1 MSRTKHKLSWPAIAV
16 VVAAAP
22 GIAAAEGASA
32 AAATPAETTSSNAAD
47 SGPSPVTLEE
57 VVVASDRYQATD
69 LQLQSTNSVSVLSAK
84 DLDNTAVHNVAEA
97 LSLMPGVNV
106 MNTGQSFVGGVDGA
120 ARGEGMFVAVRG
132 MNAEYN
138 VNLIDGVE
146 VAQGQPYS
154 RGVQLSL
161 LPPSVL
167 KTIVLS
173 KTSTADMDGDA
184 IGGTIDFRT
193 PTAFDYSGPEGNITV
208 GTRFESRASDYH
220 KDPLGYDVSGE
231 LARRFGADDQFG
243 IYIEGY
249 TDYRYFYNSELGG
262 VMEALCCDNAWAFK
276 VADAHGNTPAGVD
289 PAQNLEL
296 TGANVGVS
304 YGFER
309 RMGGDMSLD
318 WRPDD
323 TLSAYSRLTYSHQY
337 TEQNSALTQIVGMGV
352 LQGSASPYEIGTTGL
367 YQPDIANVSIRY
379 WFETNPEVAE
389 LGTYQ
394 LGFTKKVDGWTIAPN
409 AFVSWGRDDRPDHI
423 EIDARSNALLGGDVT
438 NNGFPY
444 GGTSLFTYSNNFPNP
459 TLTSQMTSQLNNI
472 LGLPAYDRGE
482 VQEGRSHQTK
492 GGAKVDLQY
501 DFGDGLLESVKFGGK
516 YVDSSREVNFRDWTI
531 PGYAGGDFGSE
542 PIWTGSFS
550 HVFPGKYGWADPYP
564 SLPSLFS
571 YYTQGNGNNYIDT
584 CDGITVNNWNCD
596 TLKGTEAVASG
607 YAMLQMRAGDWEF
620 IPGVRFEHTDIKD
633 TFWVIPKV
641 VDPNNP
647 TQLDDVAGHFGNN
660 YTHYNEALPSILV
673 NYRPSATTVYRGAIW
688 TSYERPPFVQL
699 AGSASVSPS
708 ASGTTTITEGN
719 PNLKAITATNYD
731 LSGEWKTDSGGFL
744 TAAAFFKQIQHYL
757 FDNGSSAENTTSTG
771 AATGTGT
778 LYIEPTNGGSA
789 QVYGVE
795 IGGRQK
801 FKWLP
806 APFDGLGIEASATGE
821 HTGVHLD
828 ETGLKPVERMQNA
841 PNWMGNVELFYEAR
855 GLELGVIYNYSG
867 AFLVQ
872 YDYMSQHASWD
883 DLWMRARQR
892 VDLHAGYTFES
903 GVKLDLGVANL
914 LRNYQYW
921 THIGEHT
928 LQDSDIVDSGTTA
941 FFNVSYKF

>member
-1 MSRTKHKLSWPAIAV
+1 MSRTKHRLSWPAIAA

-22 GIAAAEGASA
+22 ALAAADDAGP
-32 AAATPAETTSSNAAD
+32 AAATAAEATSSGAAD
-47 SGPSPVTLEE
+47 SNSAPVTLEE

-69 LQLQSTNSVSVLSAK
+69 IQLQSTNSVNVLSAQ
-84 DLDNTAVHNVAEA
+84 DLNNTAVHNVAEA
-97 LSLMPGVNV
+97 LGLMPGVNI

-167 KTIVLS
+167 KTIILN
-173 KTSTADMDGDA
+173 KTSTSDMDGDA

-220 KDPLGYDVSGE
+220 KDPLGYDVNAD
-231 LARRFGADDQFG
+231 LARRFGANDEFG
-243 IYIEGY
+243 LYVEAY
-249 TDYRYFYNSELGG
+249 TDYRYFDNSELGG

-276 VADAHGNTPAGVD
+276 VADANGNTPAGID
-289 PAQNLEL
+289 PARNLEL

-304 YGFER
+304 FGFER

-323 TLSAYSRLTYSHQY
+323 TLAAYSRLTYAHQY
-337 TEQNSALTQIVGMGV
+337 TQQNSALTQIIGMGV
-352 LQGSASPYEIGTTGL
+352 LQGAASPYQIGNTGL

-379 WFETNPEVAE
+379 WFETNPEIAE

-394 LGFTKKVDGWTIAPN
+394 LGFTKKLDGWTIAPN

-423 EIDARSNALLGGDVT
+423 EIDARSNSLLGGDVT
-438 NNGFPY
+438 DNGFPY
-444 GGTSLFTYSNNFPNP
+444 GGTSLFNYSNNFPFP
-459 TLTSQMTSQLNNI
+459 TLNSPMTSQLNNI

-492 GGAKVDLQY
+492 GGARVDLQY
-501 DFGDGLLESVKFGGK
+501 DFGNGLLESVKFGGK
-516 YVDSSREVNFRDWTI
+516 YVDSSREVNFRDWTV
-531 PGYAGGDFGSE
+531 PGYAGGTFGSE
-542 PIWTGSFS
+542 PIWTGAFS
-550 HVFPGKYGWADPYP
+550 HVFPGKYGWSDPYP
-564 SLPSLFS
+564 SLPGLFN
-571 YYTQGNGNNYIDT
+571 YFTQGNGSSYIDT
-584 CDGITVNNWNCD
+584 CDGIAVNNWNCD
-596 TLKGTEAVASG
+596 TLKGKEAVASA
-607 YAMLQMRAGDWEF
+607 YAMLTLRAGNWEF
-620 IPGVRFEHTDIKD
+620 IPGMRFEHTDIKD

-641 VDPNNP
+641 LDPV
-647 TQLDDVAGHFGNN
+647 TQQSSDVPGHFSNN

-673 NYRPSATTVYRGAIW
+673 NYRPNANTVYRGAIW

-699 AGSASVSPS
+699 AGSATVSPS
-708 ASGTTTITEGN
+708 TANGITTTTITEGN

-731 LSGEWKTDSGGFL
+731 LSGEWKTDSGGYL
-744 TAAAFFKQIQHYL
+744 TAAAFYKQLQHYL
-757 FDNGSSAENTTSTG
+757 FDNGSSQENPLSTG
-771 AATGTGT
+771 SGT
-778 LYIEPTNGGSA
+778 LYVQPANGGSA
-789 QVYGVE
+789 QLYGVE
-795 IGGRQK
+795 LGGRQK

-806 APFDGLGIEASATGE
+806 SPFDGLGIEASMTGE
-821 HTGVHLD
+821 HTGVHLQ

-841 PNWMGNVELFYEAR
+841 PNWMGNVELYYEKY
-855 GLELGVIYNYSG
+855 GLELGLIYNYSG

-872 YDYMSQHASWD
+872 YDYMSQHSSWD

-892 VDLHAGYTFES
+892 VDLHAGYTFPM
-903 GVKLDLGVANL
+903 GLKLDLGVANL

>member
-1 MSRTKHKLSWPAIAV
+1 MSRTKHRLSWPAIAV

-22 GIAAAEGASA
+22 GMATAEGPSPAG
-32 AAATPAETTSSNAAD
+32 ATPAETTSSNAAD
-47 SGPSPVTLEE
+47 SNPSSVTLEE

-167 KTIVLS
+167 KTIVLN

-231 LARRFGADDQFG
+231 LARRFGANDEFG
-243 IYIEGY
+243 LYVEAY
-249 TDYRYFYNSELGG
+249 TDFRYFYNSELGG

-276 VADAHGNTPAGVD
+276 VADANGNTPAGVD

-323 TLSAYSRLTYSHQY
+323 TLAAYSRLTYSHQY

-394 LGFTKKVDGWTIAPN
+394 LGFTKKIDGWTIAPN

-423 EIDARSNALLGGDVT
+423 EIDARSNSLLGGDVT
-438 NNGFPY
+438 DNGFPY
-444 GGTSLFTYSNNFPNP
+444 GGTSLFTYSNNFPYP

-492 GGAKVDLQY
+492 GGARVDLQY
-501 DFGDGLLESVKFGGK
+501 DFGDGLLESVKFGTK

-571 YYTQGNGNNYIDT
+571 YFTQGNGSHYIDT

-633 TFWVIPKV
+633 TFWVIPKDV
-641 VDPNNP
+641 NG
-647 TQLDDVAGHFGNN
+647 DDLAGHFGNN

-771 AATGTGT
+771 AATGTGI

-795 IGGRQK
+795 LGGRQK

-872 YDYMSQHASWD
+872 YDYMDQHASWD

-892 VDLHAGYTFES
+892 VDLHAGYTFEQ
-903 GVKLDLGVANL
+903 GVKLDLGIANL